1 MIEEKLK
8 KIYQLMEEL
17 QDKKYKEQYNKLLEV
32 NKNIGSFED
41 FVKRENEMYEN
52 IEVNQ
57 EKLDDVF
64 LERNS
69 IKKENITI
77 DIYLIHYNHI
87 DSVQLDENYRPLP
100 LNEKEVFEYGSV
112 ITFNIKDGQYSING
126 LFSGVEKDK
135 INATIKYN
143 DLKEKIYTSS
153 QDEIINLIEKEIKNS

>member
-17 QDKKYKEQYNKLLEV
+17 QDKKYKEQYNKLLEI

-41 FVKRENEMYEN
+41 FVKRENEVYEN

-57 EKLDDVF
+57 EKLNDVF

-87 DSVQLDENYRPLP
+87 DPVQLDENYRPLP

-112 ITFNIKDGQYSING
+112 ITFNIKDGRYSING
-126 LFSGVEKDK
+126 LFSGIEKDK

-153 QDEIINLIEKEIKNS
+153 QDEIINLIEKEIKKS

>member
-41 FVKRENEMYEN
+41 FVKRENEVYEN

-77 DIYLIHYNHI
+77 EIYLIHYNHI
-87 DSVQLDENYRPLP
+87 DPVQLDENYRPLP

-126 LFSGVEKDK
+126 LFSGIEKDK

>member
-41 FVKRENEMYEN
+41 FVKRENEVYEN

-87 DSVQLDENYRPLP
+87 DPVQLDENYRPLP

-126 LFSGVEKDK
+126 LFSGIEKDK